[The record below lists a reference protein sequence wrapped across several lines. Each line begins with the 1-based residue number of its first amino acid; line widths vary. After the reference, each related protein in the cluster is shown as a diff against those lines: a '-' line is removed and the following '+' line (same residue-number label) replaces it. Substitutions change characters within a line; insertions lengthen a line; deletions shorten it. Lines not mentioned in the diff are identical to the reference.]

1 MQIALQA
8 AEGLRSNP
16 DREKRAERPARSWD
30 YEAIPTTTQLGLRSN
45 PDLTKNI
52 IFSILYMRQLK
63 ITKSITNRES
73 ASLDKY
79 LQEIG
84 REELITVEEEV
95 ELAGRIRNGDR
106 VALEKLTRSNL
117 RFVVSVAK
125 QYQNQG
131 LSLSDLINEGNLGL
145 IKAAEKFDE
154 TRGFK
159 FISYAVW
166 WIRQSIL
173 QALAEQSRIV
183 RLPLNQVGSLNKIN
197 KAYQRFEQE
206 YERKPSAEELAE
218 ELDMPVD
225 KIAET
230 LKMSGR
236 HVSVDAPFV
245 EGEDN
250 SLIDVMVNEDSPN
263 ADRGLINES
272 LSTEINRALQ
282 TLTPREADILRKFF
296 GIGTPEKTLEE
307 IGDELHLTRERVRQ
321 IKEKA
326 IRKLNTGQRSHI
338 LMTYLG

>member
-1 MQIALQA
+1 
-8 AEGLRSNP
+8 
-16 DREKRAERPARSWD
+16 
-30 YEAIPTTTQLGLRSN
+30 
-45 PDLTKNI
+45 
-52 IFSILYMRQLK
+52 MRQLK

-84 REELITVEEEV
+84 REDLITVEEEV
-95 ELAGRIRNGDR
+95 ELAQRIRNGDR
-106 VALEKLTRSNL
+106 KALEKLTRANL

-131 LSLSDLINEGNLGL
+131 LSLPDLIDEGNLGL

-173 QALAEQSRIV
+173 QALAEQARIV
-183 RLPLNQVGSLNKIN
+183 RLPLNQVGSINKIN
-197 KAYQRFEQE
+197 KAFSRFEQE
-206 YERKPSAEELAE
+206 NERKPSAEELAD
-218 ELDMPVD
+218 ELDIPVD
-225 KIAET
+225 KIADT

-272 LSTEINRALQ
+272 LATEIDRALE
-282 TLTPREADILRKFF
+282 TLTPREADIIRKFF
-296 GIGTPEKTLEE
+296 GIKVPEMTLEE
-307 IGDELHLTRERVRQ
+307 IGDELNLTRERVRQ

-326 IRKLNTGQRSHI
+326 IRRLKQNPRVNSL
-338 LMTYLG
+338 LKPYLS

>member
-1 MQIALQA
+1 
-8 AEGLRSNP
+8 
-16 DREKRAERPARSWD
+16 
-30 YEAIPTTTQLGLRSN
+30 
-45 PDLTKNI
+45 
-52 IFSILYMRQLK
+52 MRQLK

-95 ELAGRIRNGDR
+95 ELAQRIKKGDQE
-106 VALEKLTRSNL
+106 ALEKLTKANL

-131 LSLSDLINEGNLGL
+131 LSLPDLINEGNLGL

-197 KAYQRFEQE
+197 KALAKFEQE
-206 YERKPSAEELAE
+206 NERTPSSEELSTILE
-218 ELDMPVD
+218 IPKEKVTD
-225 KIAET
+225 T
-230 LKMSGR
+230 LRVSGR

-245 EGEDN
+245 DGEDN
-250 SLIDVMVNEDSPN
+250 SLLDVLVNNDSPN
-263 ADRGLINES
+263 ADRGLLNES
-272 LSTEINRALQ
+272 LSKEIDRALA
-282 TLTPREADILRKFF
+282 TLTERERDIVKYFF
-296 GIGTPEKTLEE
+296 GIGSQEMTLEE
-307 IGDELHLTRERVRQ
+307 IGEQFGLTRERVRQ

-326 IRKLNTGQRSHI
+326 IRRLRHSSRSKLLKS
-338 LMTYLG
+338 YLG

>member
-1 MQIALQA
+1 
-8 AEGLRSNP
+8 
-16 DREKRAERPARSWD
+16 
-30 YEAIPTTTQLGLRSN
+30 
-45 PDLTKNI
+45 
-52 IFSILYMRQLK
+52 MRQLK

-84 REELITVEEEV
+84 REELITVEDEV
-95 ELAGRIRNGDR
+95 ELAQRIRKGDQE
-106 VALEKLTRSNL
+106 ALEKLTRANL

-131 LSLSDLINEGNLGL
+131 LSLPDLINEGNLGL

-154 TRGFK
+154 TGGFK

-197 KAYQRFEQE
+197 KVLQKFEQE
-206 YERKPSAEELAE
+206 NERMPSPDELAE
-218 ELDMPVD
+218 LLDIPRE
-225 KIAET
+225 KIADT
-230 LKMSGR
+230 LRVSGR

-245 EGEDN
+245 DGEDN
-250 SLIDVMVNEDSPN
+250 SLLDVLVNSDSPN
-263 ADRGLINES
+263 ADRGLVNES
-272 LSTEINRALQ
+272 LNKEIERALS
-282 TLTPREADILRKFF
+282 TLTERERDIVKYFF
-296 GIGTPEKTLEE
+296 GIGTQEMTLEE
-307 IGDELHLTRERVRQ
+307 IGEYFGLTRERVRQ

-326 IRKLNTGQRSHI
+326 IRRLRHSARSKLLKS
-338 LMTYLG
+338 YLG

>member
-1 MQIALQA
+1 
-8 AEGLRSNP
+8 
-16 DREKRAERPARSWD
+16 
-30 YEAIPTTTQLGLRSN
+30 
-45 PDLTKNI
+45 
-52 IFSILYMRQLK
+52 MRQLK

-84 REELITVEEEV
+84 KEELITVEEEV
-95 ELAGRIRNGDR
+95 ELAQRIRKGDQE
-106 VALEKLTRSNL
+106 ALEKLTKANL

-131 LSLSDLINEGNLGL
+131 LSLPDLINEGNLGL

-197 KAYQRFEQE
+197 KAFARFEQE
-206 YERKPSAEELAE
+206 HERTPSAEELAN
-218 ELDMPVD
+218 ELELPKEKVTD
-225 KIAET
+225 T
-230 LKMSGR
+230 LRVAGR
-236 HVSVDAPFV
+236 HISVDAPFAD
-245 EGEDN
+245 GEDN
-250 SLIDVMVNEDSPN
+250 SLLDVLVNTDSPN

-272 LSTEINRALQ
+272 LATEVERALEI
-282 TLTPREADILRKFF
+282 LTEREGDIIRYFF
-296 GIGTPEKTLEE
+296 GIGCSEMTLEE
-307 IGDELHLTRERVRQ
+307 IGEKFDLTRERVRQ

-326 IRKLNTGQRSHI
+326 IRKLRQSSRSKF
-338 LMTYLG
+338 LKSYLG

>member
-1 MQIALQA
+1 
-8 AEGLRSNP
+8 
-16 DREKRAERPARSWD
+16 
-30 YEAIPTTTQLGLRSN
+30 
-45 PDLTKNI
+45 
-52 IFSILYMRQLK
+52 MRQLK

-84 REELITVEEEV
+84 REELVSPEEEV
-95 ELAGRIRNGDR
+95 ELAQRIRQGDQ
-106 VALEKLTRSNL
+106 VALEKLTRANL

-131 LSLSDLINEGNLGL
+131 LSLPDLINEGNLGL

-197 KAYQRFEQE
+197 KALGRFEQE
-206 YERKPSAEELAE
+206 NERQPSTQELA
-218 ELDMPVD
+218 DMIDIPKD
-225 KIAET
+225 KIDDT
-230 LKMSGR
+230 LRVSGR
-236 HVSVDAPFV
+236 HVSMDAPFV
-245 EGEDN
+245 DGEDN
-250 SLIDVMVNEDSPN
+250 SLLDVLPNDDSPM
-263 ADRGLINES
+263 ADRGLNKES
-272 LSTEINRALQ
+272 LSTEVERALQ
-282 TLTPREADILRKFF
+282 VLTPREREIIKCFF
-296 GIGTPEKTLEE
+296 GIGCQEMTLEE
-307 IGDELHLTRERVRQ
+307 IGENLDLTRERVRQ

-326 IRKLNTGQRSHI
+326 IRKLKKPSASK
-338 LMTYLG
+338 LLVTYLG

>member
-1 MQIALQA
+1 M
-8 AEGLRSNP
+8 
-16 DREKRAERPARSWD
+16 
-30 YEAIPTTTQLGLRSN
+30 
-45 PDLTKNI
+45 
-52 IFSILYMRQLK
+52 
-63 ITKSITNRES
+63 
-73 ASLDKY
+73 
-79 LQEIG
+79 
-84 REELITVEEEV
+84 EEEV

-106 VALEKLTRSNL
+106 AALERLTKANL

-131 LSLSDLINEGNLGL
+131 LSLPDLINEGNLGL

-173 QALAEQSRIV
+173 QALAEQARIV

-206 YERKPSAEELAE
+206 HERKPSAEELAE
-218 ELDMPVD
+218 ELDIPVE
-225 KIAET
+225 KIADT

-263 ADRGLINES
+263 ADRGLITES
-272 LSTEINRALQ
+272 LRREIDRALIG
-282 TLTPREADILRKFF
+282 LTPREADILRKFF
-296 GIGTPEKTLEE
+296 GIGVPEKTLEE
-307 IGDELHLTRERVRQ
+307 IGIDLDLTRERVRQ

-326 IRKLNTGQRSHI
+326 IHKLQESSRSRV
-338 LMTYLG
+338 LKTYLG